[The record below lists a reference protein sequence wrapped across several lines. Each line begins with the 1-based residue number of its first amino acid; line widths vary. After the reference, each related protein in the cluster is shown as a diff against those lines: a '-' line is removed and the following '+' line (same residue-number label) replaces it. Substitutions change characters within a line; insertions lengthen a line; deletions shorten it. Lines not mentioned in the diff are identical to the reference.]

1 MTEEEKKEI
10 TEEKTEQGLELEGK
24 ALDKMTA
31 PELRE
36 IAKEIPGVTGVHA
49 MKKPELLSIIKKSK
63 GIKDERPVK
72 KTTKAAYNIREL
84 KQKLVIL
91 KQEKQKALKIRD
103 KNRVNILRRRINR
116 IKKMTRK
123 AASAA

>member
-1 MTEEEKKEI
+1 
-10 TEEKTEQGLELEGK
+10 
-24 ALDKMTA
+24 MTA

-91 KQEKQKALKIRD
+91 KQEKQNALKIRD
-103 KNRVNILRRRINR
+103 KSRVNILRRRINR

>member
-10 TEEKTEQGLELEGK
+10 TEEKTEQDLELEGK

-49 MKKPELLSIIKKSK
+49 MKKPELLSIIKEFK
-63 GIKDERPVK
+63 GIKDEKPVK
-72 KTTKAAYNIREL
+72 KTTKATYNIREL